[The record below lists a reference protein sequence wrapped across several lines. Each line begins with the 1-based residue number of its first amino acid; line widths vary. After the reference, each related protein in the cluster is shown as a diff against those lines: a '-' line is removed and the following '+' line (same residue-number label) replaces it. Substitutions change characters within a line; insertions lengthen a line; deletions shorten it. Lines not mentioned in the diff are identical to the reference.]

1 MESADCPSSLP
12 TLPGDVVDKILDL
25 VKQSWRD
32 RPRMLAKD
40 EVSTCIIIESS
51 DIVTDGA
58 HAMGHDKG
66 TSSTLA
72 GMSPWWRLSDPMIW

>member
-40 EVSTCIIIESS
+40 EVSTCIVIE
-51 DIVTDGA
+51 
-58 HAMGHDKG
+58 
-66 TSSTLA
+66 
-72 GMSPWWRLSDPMIW
+72 